1 MTVGTVDVRPPQLH
15 DKWVTMSVRQSVP
28 LFRSSKWIP
37 RLPPPHFPPSLPR
50 LSLSLF
56 GGLGLGG
63 LAFFLGGVGASAVLP
78 CSEGP
83 VVLRGSAVPVHT
95 EPSDCVF
102 HGSWTSVD
110 ESPDTN
116 CSLSRT
122 PPGWESK
129 SAELSCVIRSVATL
143 ACPTRRSAGSSLRH
157 REVSGCSTC
166 SIRIG
171 LES

>member
-95 EPSDCVF
+95 EPSACVF
-102 HGSWTSVD
+102 HGSWTSVGH
-110 ESPDTN
+110 ELFSQQN
-116 CSLSRT
+116 S
-122 PPGWESK
+122 PGWESK

-171 LES
+171 